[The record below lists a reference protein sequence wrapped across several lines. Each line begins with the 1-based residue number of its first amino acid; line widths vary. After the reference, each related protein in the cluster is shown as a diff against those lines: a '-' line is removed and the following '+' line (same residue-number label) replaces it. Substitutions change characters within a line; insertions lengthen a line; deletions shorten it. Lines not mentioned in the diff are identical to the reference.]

1 MNNCYTCFCLVG
13 NFFEP
18 VGCRCIF
25 LLSYLIL
32 PATLRMLTEALNH
45 LSTGI
50 FLPVLLCWIYTAL
63 LWLLMGP
70 KKSCRTLM
78 VNATLYRLTFGPL
91 EVEPYNYKLG
101 YLGRNIVLVI
111 RWVVLLLFYFA
122 LGNLMALCINIVL
135 WTLPMHRKCD
145 RMQTIYF

>member
-1 MNNCYTCFCLVG
+1 MNNCYTSFCLEG

-32 PATLRMLTEALNH
+32 PTTLRMLTEALNH
-45 LSTGI
+45 LSAGI

-70 KKSCRTLM
+70 TKCCQTLM
-78 VNATLYRLTFGPL
+78 VNATLCRLTFGLL
-91 EVEPYNYKLG
+91 EVEAYKYKFFAEEHCFG
-101 YLGRNIVLVI
+101 Y
-111 RWVVLLLFYFA
+111 
-122 LGNLMALCINIVL
+122 
-135 WTLPMHRKCD
+135 
-145 RMQTIYF
+145 